1 MERRCVL
8 NSWSKEEVR
17 AVIRYEWA
25 RGVSGTEIHN
35 RLVEV
40 YGLGVVS
47 KQMVRRWC
55 RTFSDGRQQVEDMP
69 RAGRTRTA
77 TTDANVGKVDDM
89 IRANRRITIDE
100 VAEELGIS
108 HERAQNIIHD
118 ILRYRKVSA
127 RWVPRQLT
135 STHQEQ
141 RMAVSLE
148 HLVEASDTSKTC
160 VASRG
165 WFNRFKHRNNL
176 HNIHITAEA
185 ASGDTKAEEF
195 PATLKT
201 LIVRGKYH
209 PELVFNVEETG
220 RLFWKRIPKRTF
232 LSLEERHAPGFKKL
246 QKIA

>member
-1 MERRCVL
+1 M
-8 NSWSKEEVR
+8 
-17 AVIRYEWA
+17 
-25 RGVSGTEIHN
+25 
-35 RLVEV
+35 
-40 YGLGVVS
+40 S

-55 RTFSDGRQQVEDMP
+55 RTFSDGRQQVEDIP

-100 VAEELGIS
+100 VEEELGIS

-148 HLVEASDTSKTC
+148 HLVGIVQSSVE
-160 VASRG
+160 
-165 WFNRFKHRNNL
+165 FN
-176 HNIHITAEA
+176 
-185 ASGDTKAEEF
+185 
-195 PATLKT
+195 TLKSIASPVDSLPKAYFHT
-201 LIVRGKYH
+201 ELFVYTDKSTQH
-209 PELVFNVEETG
+209 PEYLRQTALEMIDGIPEG
-220 RLFWKRIPKRTF
+220 AILSYRL
-232 LSLEERHAPGFKKL
+232 
-246 QKIA
+246 

>member
-1 MERRCVL
+1 MGTGSIRNR
-8 NSWSKEEVR
+8 NSKPP
-17 AVIRYEWA
+17 
-25 RGVSGTEIHN
+25 RGS
-35 RLVEV
+35 LWP
-40 YGLGVVS
+40 GVMS

-55 RTFSDGRQQVEDMP
+55 RTFSDGRQQVEDIP

-148 HLVEASDTSKTC
+148 HLVRYHEDGNDFLFRIVTGMKRCHTSVCDKRILSEAEVLK
-160 VASRG
+160 G
-165 WFNRFKHRNNL
+165 NRFILCSTMLETK
-176 HNIHITAEA
+176 IYGFSS
-185 ASGDTKAEEF
+185 ASK
-195 PATLKT
+195 
-201 LIVRGKYH
+201 
-209 PELVFNVEETG
+209 
-220 RLFWKRIPKRTF
+220 
-232 LSLEERHAPGFKKL
+232 
-246 QKIA
+246 

>member
-40 YGLGVVS
+40 YGPGVMS

-55 RTFSDGRQQVEDMP
+55 RTFSDGRQQVEDIP

-77 TTDANVGKVDDM
+77 PTDANVGKVDDM

-148 HLVEASDTSKTC
+148 HLVRYHEDGNDFFLFQIVTGDESWIHHFTPESK
-160 VASRG
+160 
-165 WFNRFKHRNNL
+165 
-176 HNIHITAEA
+176 A
-185 ASGDTKAEEF
+185 ASMEWKHPSSLVRKKFKITPSVCKVLLTVFWGEF
-195 PATLKT
+195 SCC
-201 LIVRGKYH
+201 
-209 PELVFNVEETG
+209 
-220 RLFWKRIPKRTF
+220 TF
-232 LSLEERHAPGFKKL
+232 
-246 QKIA
+246 

>member
-25 RGVSGTEIHN
+25 CGVSGTEIHN

-40 YGLGVVS
+40 YGPGVML
-47 KQMVRRWC
+47 KPMVRRWC
-55 RTFSDGRQQVEDMP
+55 RTFIDGRQQVEDIP
-69 RAGRTRTA
+69 RAGRTRMA

-89 IRANRRITIDE
+89 IRVNRRITIDE

-148 HLVEASDTSKTC
+148 HLVCYHEDGNDFLFRIVTGDETWVHHFTPESK
-160 VASRG
+160 
-165 WFNRFKHRNNL
+165 
-176 HNIHITAEA
+176 A
-185 ASGDTKAEEF
+185 ASMEWKH
-195 PATLKT
+195 PSSP
-201 LIVRGKYH
+201 VRKK
-209 PELVFNVEETG
+209 F
-220 RLFWKRIPKRTF
+220 KRTPSAGKVLLTVFWDAQGVLLLDF
-232 LSLEERHAPGFKKL
+232 LEVGTINATRYCVTPCRN
-246 QKIA
+246 

>member
-40 YGLGVVS
+40 YGPGVMS

-55 RTFSDGRQQVEDMP
+55 RTFSDGRQQVEDIP

-77 TTDANVGKVDDM
+77 TTESNVRKVDDR

-118 ILRYRKVSA
+118 ILRYRKLSA

-135 STHQEQ
+135 STHKEQ
-141 RMAVSLE
+141 RMGVNTGSNTLEAILKQERLEAQTSHQVSIKAAEKPLQTHLE
-148 HLVEASDTSKTC
+148 RLA
-160 VASRG
+160 AFRP
-165 WFNRFKHRNNL
+165 
-176 HNIHITAEA
+176 AE
-185 ASGDTKAEEF
+185 TLLQAEIR
-195 PATLKT
+195 L
-201 LIVRGKYH
+201 GK
-209 PELVFNVEETG
+209 
-220 RLFWKRIPKRTF
+220 
-232 LSLEERHAPGFKKL
+232 
-246 QKIA
+246 